1 MAYVKAAYGS
11 RLFTKKGE
19 ITNWGE
25 PSKHLLQCCTES
37 GRPVAEACWQYLYVS
52 VFVRDTWIGTGI
64 SHRVEDDGWKFY
76 CSYTVDSWEA
86 VRPTFWKFFHA
97 HGLYHRASFHVEGW
111 RWTEDEGWVANPHF

>member
-64 SHRVEDDGWKFY
+64 SHRVEDDGWMKHE
-76 CSYTVDSWEA
+76 SLHDLHDNVAGSI
-86 VRPTFWKFFHA
+86 FFSA
-97 HGLYHRASFHVEGW
+97 LF
-111 RWTEDEGWVANPHF
+111 